1 MIVYSDEDR
10 IPTEYHNTINLR
22 TALKASLDG
31 LAVIQAY
38 KVQEEDY
45 DGSYIVWNNNTG
57 FTLCDFNQKQTRFDP
72 NTAENKYYTLYQ
84 FMPSMMPTTV
94 WYSNIETTEIKPLTF
109 KNILRRGHSKGMYN
123 YIWAIG
129 AYVDSNNVVYTVRVE
144 KYYDSTCVLNLFV
157 ETKGIFIKK
166 QDAKDRVKAWVLEI
180 MEHQEKLGN
189 RKKLKSVPKALKWI
203 ETYPELFT

>member
-1 MIVYSDEDR
+1 MIVYRDEDR

-22 TALKASLDG
+22 TALKAALDG

-45 DGSYIVWNNNTG
+45 DGSYIIWGSDG
-57 FTLCDFNQKQTRFDP
+57 FKSVDFNQNQTIFDP
-72 NTAENKYYTLYQ
+72 NNAENKYYRLYQ
-84 FMPSMMPTTV
+84 FMPSMMPATV
-94 WYSNIETTEIKPLTF
+94 WYSNIETTEIKSLTF
-109 KNILRRGHSKGMYN
+109 KNILRQGHSKSMYN

-144 KYYDSTCVLNLFV
+144 KYYDSTCILNLFV
-157 ETKGIFIKK
+157 ETKGIFIEK
-166 QDAKDRVKAWVLEI
+166 QDAKDRVKEWVLEI
-180 MEHQEKLGN
+180 LEHQKKLGK

-203 ETYPELFT
+203 EKYPELFT